1 MPTVHFSTFVDSMSF
16 ISSPTDPNTMTQTL
30 ELGKAQLFTIEAYEF
45 ELEDDTISEGER
57 IESIDT
63 YWFAQMGGDLYD
75 YVYSQCANNLDD
87 NEVALIQVVPR
98 RWATIVD
105 GLLEDCGD
113 SCMGQ
118 EEFFWVDG
126 ELFTQEQY
134 EVYMAQMYGVSN

>member
-1 MPTVHFSTFVDSMSF
+1 MPTGHFSTFADSMSF
-16 ISSPTDPNTMTQTL
+16 VSSPTDPNTMTQNL

-45 ELEDDTISEGER
+45 ELEDDTISEGEM
-57 IESIDT
+57 IGAINT
-63 YWFAQMGGDLYD
+63 YWFEQMGGDLYE

-87 NEVALIQVVPR
+87 NEEALIVVSPR

-113 SCMGQ
+113 SCVGQ
-118 EEFFWVDG
+118 EEFIWIDG

-134 EVYMAQMYGVSN
+134 EVYMEQMY